1 MVFSSHIFL
10 FLFLPAVLALYYLSP
25 NRGRS
30 LLLTLF
36 SYLFYGWA
44 NPLFV
49 ILMLVSTAIDF
60 IAGRTIA
67 RADPDNFG
75 RAELLPLAEGGLRNS
90 RQKFAL
96 VASIISNLSLL
107 GFFKYYNFGIAN
119 VSRLLEWLGA
129 EGCDHSLYLNVVLPL
144 GISFYTF
151 QSMSYAIDV
160 YRGHA
165 VPLRRFTDFACY
177 ISLFPQLVAG
187 PIIRYQDVA
196 DQMVERSHTWK
207 KFSRGVAFFS
217 IGLGKKI
224 LLANPC
230 GRIADTAFASADLSP
245 LDAWTGIFSYSMQI
259 YFDFSGYSDMAVGLG
274 LMLGFVFIRNFN
286 SPYKSSSVTQFWQNW
301 HMSLSTWL
309 RDYLYIPLGGNR
321 KGPARTYVNLF
332 LVMLIGGIWH
342 GASWNFAIWG
352 GAHGIW
358 LAAERFLSRRCS
370 MRPPAWIGRTVTFT
384 GVSLLWIPF
393 RAPDLESAARYA
405 RNLMPGDFGN
415 PQLVSAAIHTPY
427 LIGSALVAFLVIFFG
442 THSWDMTRKITPLK
456 AVYVIFLLVLS
467 SMLLASQS
475 YNPFIYFIF

>member
-10 FLFLPAVLALYYLSP
+10 FVFLPAVLALYYLSP
-25 NRGRS
+25 RGGRS

-36 SYLFYGWA
+36 SYIFYGWA

-60 IAGRTIA
+60 IAGRAIA
-67 RADPDNFG
+67 LADPANLG
-75 RAELLPLAEGGLRNS
+75 RIELLPLAEGEARNS

-96 VASIISNLSLL
+96 IASITSNLTLL
-107 GFFKYYNFGIAN
+107 GFFKYYNFGVENIA
-119 VSRLLEWLGA
+119 RLLEWLGVSGG
-129 EGCDHSLYLNVVLPL
+129 EQMFYLNVVLPL

-196 DQMVERSHTWK
+196 DQMVERSHTWT
-207 KFSRGVAFFS
+207 KFSRGIAFFS

-245 LDAWTGIFSYSMQI
+245 LDAWTGIFAYSMQI

-286 SPYKSSSVTQFWQNW
+286 SPYKSTSVTQFWQNW

-321 KGPARTYVNLF
+321 KGPSRTYLNLF

-352 GAHGIW
+352 GAHGLW
-358 LAAERFLSRRCS
+358 LAAERFLSTRCS
-370 MRPPAWIGRTVTFT
+370 FRLPTWISTALTFT

-405 RNLMPGDFGN
+405 RNLLPGDFGN
-415 PQLVSAAIHTPY
+415 SHLVSAAIHTPY
-427 LIGSALVAFLVIFFG
+427 LLGCAVIAFMVAFLGI
-442 THSWDMTRKITPLK
+442 HSWDLTRNITRLK
-456 AVYVIFLLVLS
+456 AVYIIALLVLS
-467 SMLLASQS
+467 SMMLASQS